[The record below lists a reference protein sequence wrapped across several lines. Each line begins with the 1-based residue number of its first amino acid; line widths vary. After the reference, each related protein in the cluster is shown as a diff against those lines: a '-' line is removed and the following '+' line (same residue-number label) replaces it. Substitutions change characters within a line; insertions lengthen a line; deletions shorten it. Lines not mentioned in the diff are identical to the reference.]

1 MNNLKEEDKIFYD
14 DNNIKIIND
23 NIINTDLIEENS
35 IDLVVTSPPYNLN
48 IDYECDDINDNME
61 WDDYLDFSRKW
72 LSKVYTLIKD
82 DGRMCLNIHLNITYG
97 GKRIIIG
104 DIVNIA
110 KEIGYDYQSLIIW
123 DKGNSCVRHVF
134 GSWMSA
140 QSPYISLNYECI
152 LLLSKGSW
160 EKKSGSGISDIS
172 RNDFIKWTL
181 GVWNFNTAKATV
193 IGHPAPFPIE
203 LPKRCIKL
211 FSYVDDVILDPFLG
225 SGTTLIAA
233 KVLNRKGIGV
243 DINKKYCELSLER
256 LNKEARLS
264 DVSIFRDII

>member
-48 IDYECDDINDNME
+48 IDYECDGINDDMG

-82 DGRMCLNIHLNITYG
+82 DGRMCLNIPLNITYG

-110 KEIGYDYQSLIIW
+110 KEI
-123 DKGNSCVRHVF
+123 N
-134 GSWMSA
+134 
-140 QSPYISLNYECI
+140 
-152 LLLSKGSW
+152 
-160 EKKSGSGISDIS
+160 
-172 RNDFIKWTL
+172 
-181 GVWNFNTAKATV
+181 
-193 IGHPAPFPIE
+193 
-203 LPKRCIKL
+203 
-211 FSYVDDVILDPFLG
+211 
-225 SGTTLIAA
+225 
-233 KVLNRKGIGV
+233 
-243 DINKKYCELSLER
+243 
-256 LNKEARLS
+256 
-264 DVSIFRDII
+264 